1 MSRNIFTNCGDLL
14 EFHGFSWG
22 NREETFWWR
31 EGFWRAWRAA
41 HPMPAR
47 HPRHGRPAG
56 RRERARPIDGKKGSA
71 ASLCVARGPCA
82 RCPLFRQVRSKNKRF
97 GNLKAVISLASCGRS
112 AMCLTFPLL
121 RNATYFKQP
130 EERAA
135 AIAKPAVFWH
145 STAPKPTSA
154 RDRTFRTHTGA
165 PRGIAGSSR
174 MRLGAGCGLHDAPRR
189 NRQEAAYTEHG
200 AAPPARVAW

>member
-82 RCPLFRQVRSKNKRF
+82 RCPLFRQVRSKNERF

-135 AIAKPAVFWH
+135 AIAKPAVFCQ
-145 STAPKPTSA
+145 KGRRSA
-154 RDRTFRTHTGA
+154 TPPLGERCRPCPPCGKGGA
-165 PRGIAGSSR
+165 RGGPAGTED
-174 MRLGAGCGLHDAPRR
+174 LRR
-189 NRQEAAYTEHG
+189 RRSGEVQE
-200 AAPPARVAW
+200 